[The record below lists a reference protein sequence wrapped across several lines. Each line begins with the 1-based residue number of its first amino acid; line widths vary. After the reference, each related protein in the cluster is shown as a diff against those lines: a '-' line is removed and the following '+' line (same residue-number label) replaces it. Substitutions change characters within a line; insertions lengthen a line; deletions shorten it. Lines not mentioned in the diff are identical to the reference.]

1 VLKTLIVD
9 DEPIARKVLREELEP
24 FADLEIIGEAEDG
37 EDALKKI
44 YTLDPDLVFLDLQM
58 PAMGGL
64 EVVRNLR
71 ASAAPLIVILT
82 AYDQHAIEAFEA
94 GAVDYLLKP
103 VSEPRLKKAVERAV
117 GLHSRRDAVSEQV
130 SKLAAV
136 AGPASY
142 PTSRKIVGRSGPEY
156 ILLDLDEI
164 LAFQAE
170 GETVW
175 IITAKKRYQATQTL
189 REIEARLKNSPF
201 QRVHRSAVVNVNH
214 VRKMSAMS
222 SQRWLLTLT
231 NSLELIVSKRQAHSV
246 RHLLQW

>member
-1 VLKTLIVD
+1 MKTLIVD
-9 DEPIARKVLREELEP
+9 DEPIARKVLRDELEVL
-24 FADLEIIGEAEDG
+24 DEIEIIGEAENG
-37 EDALKKI
+37 EEALRKI

-71 ASAAPLIVILT
+71 KESAPLIVILT
-82 AYDQHAIEAFEA
+82 AYDQHAIAAFEA
-94 GAVDYLLKP
+94 GAIDYLLKP
-103 VSEPRLKKAVERAV
+103 VSEPRLRKAVDRAMSLQGKKSAVAERA
-117 GLHSRRDAVSEQV
+117 Q
-130 SKLAAV
+130 KLAAL
-136 AGPASY
+136 AGPAVY
-142 PTSRKIVGRSGPEY
+142 PANRKIVGRNGPEY
-156 ILLDLDEI
+156 FLLDLDEI

-175 IITAKKRYQATQTL
+175 IVTGKNRYLAMQPL
-189 REIEARLKNSPF
+189 REIEARLKESPF
-201 QRVHRSAVVNVNH
+201 QRVHRSAIVNVNH

-231 NSLELIVSKRQAHSV
+231 NSQELIVSKRQAHSV